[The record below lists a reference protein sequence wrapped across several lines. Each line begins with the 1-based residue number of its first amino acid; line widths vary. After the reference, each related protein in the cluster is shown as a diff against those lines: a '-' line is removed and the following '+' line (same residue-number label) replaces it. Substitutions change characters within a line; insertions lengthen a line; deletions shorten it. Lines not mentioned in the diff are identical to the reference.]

1 MSKKTFTTALE
12 ESEAPAV
19 NFITSAK
26 KPQETA
32 PQNQQKQSKA
42 PEPKK
47 DADAPVEKER
57 LPFDFPEVE
66 KPETKSRRIQLLLKP
81 SAYDALK
88 KKATKRGESVNSLI
102 NRLVEAY
109 ING

>member
-32 PQNQQKQSKA
+32 PQIRQNQSKA

-47 DADAPVEKER
+47 GADAPVEKER
-57 LPFDFPEVE
+57 LPFDFPDVE

-81 SAYDALK
+81 SAYDSLK

>member
-32 PQNQQKQSKA
+32 PQNQQKQNKA

-47 DADAPVEKER
+47 GADALVEKER